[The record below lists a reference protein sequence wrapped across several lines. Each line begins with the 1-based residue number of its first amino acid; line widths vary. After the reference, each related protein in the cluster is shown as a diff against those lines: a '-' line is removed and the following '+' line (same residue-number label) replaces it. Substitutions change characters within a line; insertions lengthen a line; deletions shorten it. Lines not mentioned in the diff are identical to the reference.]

1 MAEGTE
7 AECALAG
14 DPASPRLRKPRGH
27 AYLCLLDC
35 PQQPTTRG
43 LGTPNAPA
51 ADQVNKW
58 WDGHRAEHHLMRMD
72 DTAPWSGSREP
83 RIERKKRRG
92 ATPWLR
98 VRQPRDGEDSSVAS
112 DVGAVI
118 TLGGRRRRGAAVLRR
133 CRAEECGSWTSLV
146 PHCRD
151 VCPLGRAAPT
161 CEALSAAASRVA
173 ARYLPSDGVK
183 PDLSSPHKLF

>member
-35 PQQPTTRG
+35 PQQPMTRR
-43 LGTPNAPA
+43 LGTPDAPA
-51 ADQVNKW
+51 AEQVNKW

-83 RIERKKRRG
+83 RIEHKKRCG

-98 VRQPRDGEDSSVAS
+98 VRQPRDGEDSSV
-112 DVGAVI
+112 V
-118 TLGGRRRRGAAVLRR
+118 RRR
-133 CRAEECGSWTSLV
+133 CRHHSRGQEAPGS
-146 PHCRD
+146 H
-151 VCPLGRAAPT
+151 RAP
-161 CEALSAAASRVA
+161 ALSRGGVWFVDIPCAALSGCVPTWVCGTNVRGPLRSRQQSGCSV
-173 ARYLPSDGVK
+173 PSE
-183 PDLSSPHKLF
+183 

>member
-14 DPASPRLRKPRGH
+14 DPASPRLRKPRRH

-35 PQQPTTRG
+35 PQQPMTRG

-72 DTAPWSGSREP
+72 DTAPWSGSHEP

-98 VRQPRDGEDSSVAS
+98 VRQPRDGEDSSV
-112 DVGAVI
+112 V
-118 TLGGRRRRGAAVLRR
+118 RRRCRHHSRGQEAPGSR
-133 CRAEECGSWTSLV
+133 RAEECGSWTSLV

-161 CEALSAAASRVA
+161 CEALFAAASRVA